1 MISTTRSL
9 ALTMAASSPEGR
21 QSGATDRSDATT
33 ILVLL
38 GNRLMA
44 EGLSQFLECH
54 GYRCCAGEST
64 TEPHVIIVDAA
75 TIAKALSLGYPR
87 ARLLFLQ
94 MEQDAS
100 QVAALLSWHR
110 ADAIIPP
117 SAGLQGFKK
126 VLQAVGERSRAWS
139 RTLAGTE
146 VPVPFTQ
153 MEKKVVVSICRG
165 DSTREIA
172 QGLHISAHTVK
183 VHVHNILAKTGA
195 PNRARLVS
203 LLTACTRGEDHEQRS
218 S

>member
-1 MISTTRSL
+1 MLSTMPSL
-9 ALTMAASSPEGR
+9 GLVMALSSLPQGR
-21 QSGATDRSDATT
+21 PQPTTT

-38 GNRLMA
+38 GNALMA
-44 EGLSQFLECH
+44 KGLAEFLECH

-64 TEPHVIIVDAA
+64 TEPHAIIVDAA
-75 TIAKALSLGYPR
+75 TIAKALSLGHPR

-94 MEQDAS
+94 MEQDAA
-100 QVAALLSWHR
+100 QVAALLSWHS

-139 RTLAGTE
+139 CTLAGSE
-146 VPVPFTQ
+146 VPVPFTPQ
-153 MEKKVVVSICRG
+153 EKKVISCICRG
-165 DSTREIA
+165 DSSKEIA
-172 QGLHISAHTVK
+172 QGLDISPHTVK
-183 VHVHNILAKTGA
+183 AHLHNILAKTGA